1 MPSSYSERHDA
12 RARRVAV
19 SDETLTVELDDGRTI
34 SAPIAWFPRLWYATP
49 AERARFQI
57 AGDGAYIHWPDLDE
71 DLTISGILNG
81 SRSVESPESI
91 KRWLEGRRSSQ
102 HVLADTVTNNLLDS
116 LVLPRRSR
124 RHELG

>member
-1 MPSSYSERHDA
+1 MRSSYSERHDA

-91 KRWLEGRRSSQ
+91 KRWLEGRRSSNSFSP
-102 HVLADTVTNNLLDS
+102 T
-116 LVLPRRSR
+116 P
-124 RHELG
+124 